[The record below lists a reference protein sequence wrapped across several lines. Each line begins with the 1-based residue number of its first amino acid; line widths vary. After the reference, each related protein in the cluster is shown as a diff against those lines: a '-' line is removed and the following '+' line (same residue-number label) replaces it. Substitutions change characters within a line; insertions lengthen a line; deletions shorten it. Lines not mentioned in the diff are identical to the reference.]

1 MQTARRFAL
10 ATLGLAAAATIAGFA
25 IQPWM
30 RFDLLWIDPSFG
42 LARIPVGAAAVLL
55 IAAVAALVLALPVAW
70 LSSLLWR
77 IPRGSWARCLLA
89 GALATAI
96 GLGLFLMVSFP
107 LRGQEIA
114 LYAVGGLVAFSVWF
128 RVWWRACPFQRSCSQ
143 GMSGG
148 SQTAG

>member
-1 MQTARRFAL
+1 MS
-10 ATLGLAAAATIAGFA
+10 
-25 IQPWM
+25 
-30 RFDLLWIDPSFG
+30 FDLLWIDPSFG
-42 LARIPVGAAAVLL
+42 FARVPVGAAAVVL
-55 IAAVAALVLALPVAW
+55 IAAVAGLVLALPVAW
-70 LSSLLWR
+70 LSSRLWR
-77 IPRGSWARCLLA
+77 TRRRSWVRCLLA

-96 GLGLFLMVSFP
+96 GLGLFLRVSFP

-128 RVWWRACPFQRSCSQ
+128 RVWWRVDPFQQNSSQ